1 VRLLAVREGR
11 DLNGGVKSDCA
22 GRRVTDSARR
32 PSTTTTT
39 KGNDM
44 TTRTY
49 GENTTPAILRCDF
62 LDGCVDWKVS
72 PFGPN
77 DPDRDC
83 YWVDTKAEAIEECE
97 MLDEMIDYVNGD
109 NGMERFTEQAR
120 AFDAF
125 LGLIPRKLLPDMI
138 GVGRPECSAAFSVWL
153 VEYMDTNAYDELGNY
168 PDLVKLAAYE
178 KARRA
183 L

>member
-1 VRLLAVREGR
+1 MNLPRRLHFIDHIGGQLLNNR
-11 DLNGGVKSDCA
+11 DFTDLQVLTRGGS
-22 GRRVTDSARR
+22 R
-32 PSTTTTT
+32 
-39 KGNDM
+39 
-44 TTRTY
+44 Y
-49 GENTTPAILRCDF
+49 
-62 LDGCVDWKVS
+62 
-72 PFGPN
+72 
-77 DPDRDC
+77 
-83 YWVDTKAEAIEECE
+83 
-97 MLDEMIDYVNGD
+97 
-109 NGMERFTEQAR
+109 EQAR

-138 GVGRPECSAAFSVWL
+138 GIGRPECSAAFSVWL